1 MDDTGPFAAQGGA
14 QEDDVHRALLRSV
27 VRTAAA
33 IFDAQAGSIALLDQ
47 DSGELVF
54 EAVAGKGEDG
64 LVGRRF
70 PAGRGIAGWVL
81 QSRQPVE
88 VHDVDSDAHFARDI
102 AESTSYVPKALMAAP
117 LLCGDEPLGVLEVLD
132 RSPLV
137 RTPLAA
143 MELLALFADQASLA
157 LALVQGARRAR
168 LAAPAVAEP
177 VGPAAVHALAR
188 EIGALDGGRQEAA
201 LRIVSDLGKVLRR
214 RE

>member
-1 MDDTGPFAAQGGA
+1 MNHSGPPAHTGTGEDQG
-14 QEDDVHRALLRSV
+14 HHALLLSV
-27 VRTAAA
+27 VRTAVA
-33 IFDAQAGSIALLDQ
+33 IFDARAGSIALLDQ

-54 EAVAGKGEDG
+54 EAVAGKGEDA

-70 PAGRGIAGWVL
+70 PAERGIAGWVL

-102 AESTSYVPKALMAAP
+102 AESTSYVPQALMAAP

-132 RSPLV
+132 RSAEL

-157 LALVQGARRAR
+157 LVLVQRARRAR
-168 LAAPAVAEP
+168 PAGAVPA
-177 VGPAAVHALAR
+177 GPAEAAAQALAG
-188 EIGALDGGRQEAA
+188 EISALDGGRRELA
-201 LRIVSDLGKVLRR
+201 LRIVSDLTEVLHRR
-214 RE
+214 P